1 MAGYGFG
8 AKVKLT
14 VDRSRKAEFNKQI
27 SDMVGQIK
35 VSNKFTVLQKDMDRV
50 RREAQAMLNSN
61 PLTLKVNKI
70 DCSAA
75 VNDVKRQLQTML
87 SALSVSNGVNITGLK
102 DFIGTDGMD
111 AAMRNT
117 ADAANA
123 AVAKMNE
130 AQAATAR
137 LSGQMEVLNTI
148 AKSVASTYK
157 RGTTG
162 SGMIADEVEVQRI
175 TAAYNTWIQKVREAQ
190 ATRSGDIEALQQE
203 GLAIQRNITALQ
215 NKQTEERR
223 AQAAAEKAARAA
235 ESAAERAA
243 AANESEVASLKQV
256 SSLQERMARFL
267 RSNSRVSVSDFGT
280 QIRTML
286 MELNSGSTITTE
298 RLREMEGA
306 FVNIRSQALQTGV
319 VGRTVF
325 DSLRRAYEKF
335 GGWMLITRSLTAA
348 IHTIKNMVSSVRE
361 IDGALTQLKIVTG
374 ATDEQLTAFL
384 QNATALAKDLGQSIK
399 DVLGS
404 IETFSRLGYNLVDA
418 SELAEYATIL
428 SNVAAVDTAEATT
441 GLTSIDRKSVV

>member
-162 SGMIADEVEVQRI
+162 NGMIADEAEVQRI

-203 GLAIQRNITALQ
+203 GLAIQRTAGVG
-215 NKQTEERR
+215 
-223 AQAAAEKAARAA
+223 
-235 ESAAERAA
+235 SA
-243 AANESEVASLKQV
+243 SVALHIKLLNV
-256 SSLQERMARFL
+256 SGQFCAVQGNN
-267 RSNSRVSVSDFGT
+267 NSC
-280 QIRTML
+280 I
-286 MELNSGSTITTE
+286 
-298 RLREMEGA
+298 
-306 FVNIRSQALQTGV
+306 
-319 VGRTVF
+319 
-325 DSLRRAYEKF
+325 
-335 GGWMLITRSLTAA
+335 A
-348 IHTIKNMVSSVRE
+348 IHSQGRRVRC
-361 IDGALTQLKIVTG
+361 
-374 ATDEQLTAFL
+374 
-384 QNATALAKDLGQSIK
+384 
-399 DVLGS
+399 
-404 IETFSRLGYNLVDA
+404 
-418 SELAEYATIL
+418 
-428 SNVAAVDTAEATT
+428 
-441 GLTSIDRKSVV
+441 